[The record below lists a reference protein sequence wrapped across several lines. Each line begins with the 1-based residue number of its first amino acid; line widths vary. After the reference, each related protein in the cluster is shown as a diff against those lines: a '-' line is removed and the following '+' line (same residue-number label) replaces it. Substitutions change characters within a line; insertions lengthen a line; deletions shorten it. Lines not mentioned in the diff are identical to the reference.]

1 MLPRLARPVALFLL
15 LSAPLAALRA
25 EEEKKPETVVTV
37 SVGKIVRTTLHAY
50 VTGYGTVE
58 TSPTG
63 GARLAA
69 SAAGLVV
76 AVSGIEG
83 AKVEKET
90 IVVQLDSRAADAAL
104 ARARTAVANA
114 EKARNRQTQLL
125 AAEGTSERAMQETGD
140 RLATA
145 YAEVAAAQLQQSQLA
160 IRSPL
165 AGTLARIAV
174 KPGEWLDAGK
184 EVGEVID
191 ADRLTVAL
199 QLPSHEAAAVQ
210 SGQTAALFARLAS
223 DEKPLTESTVQFVAP
238 VVTPATDTVL
248 VRLALPKASGVRPGK
263 FTAVR
268 IATETRADKLAVP
281 SESIV
286 TDGEGHSTI
295 SIVEKDVAKQQP
307 VQVGLR
313 DGDLVEISGDGI
325 AEGATVVTV
334 GAYGLPKETKIRVLT
349 PATKEA
355 AK

>member
-1 MLPRLARPVALFLL
+1 MLLRLSRPVALLL
-15 LSAPLAALRA
+15 LFTAPLADLRA

-37 SVGKIVRTTLHAY
+37 SVGKVVRTTLHAY

-58 TSPTG
+58 TSPMG

-69 SAAGLVV
+69 ASAGLVV
-76 AVSGIEG
+76 AVPGIEG
-83 AKVEKET
+83 AKVEKEA
-90 IVVQLDSRAADAAL
+90 IVVQLDSRAADAAVT
-104 ARARTAVANA
+104 RARTAVANA
-114 EKARNRQTQLL
+114 EKARTRQTQLL
-125 AAEGTSERAMQETGD
+125 AAEGTSERAMQEAAD
-140 RLATA
+140 RLAAA

-165 AGTLARIAV
+165 AGTLARITV

-184 EVGEVID
+184 EIGEVID
-191 ADRLTVAL
+191 ADRLTVAV
-199 QLPSHEAAAVQ
+199 QLPSHEAATVQ

-223 DEKPLTESTVQFVAP
+223 DEKPLTEATVQFVAP

-268 IATETRADKLAVP
+268 VATETRADKLAVP

-286 TDGEGHSTI
+286 TDGEGHSTVA
-295 SIVEKDVAKQQP
+295 IVEKDVAKQTP